1 MVKQT
6 LHGAETLLFALSL
19 ILGELKYA
27 QQEREVPLTSSV
39 CFYLEIPQEFWGEGS
54 QKVQ

>member
-39 CFYLEIPQEFWGEGS
+39 CFYLEIPQEF
-54 QKVQ
+54 